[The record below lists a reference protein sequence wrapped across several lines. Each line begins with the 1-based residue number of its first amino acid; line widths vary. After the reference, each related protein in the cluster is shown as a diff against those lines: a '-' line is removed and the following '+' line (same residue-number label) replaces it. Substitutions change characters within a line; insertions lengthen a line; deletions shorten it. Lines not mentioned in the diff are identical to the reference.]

1 MAQLT
6 KEELIELQEIQNE
19 INLKIANINN
29 TYFGVIKERLEAFTI
44 ELDALQN
51 N

>member
-6 KEELIELQEIQNE
+6 PEQVFELQEIQNE
-19 INLKIANINN
+19 INLKIANINDI
-29 TYFGVIKERLEAFTI
+29 YFEAIRERLEAFTI
-44 ELDALQN
+44 ELDVLQN